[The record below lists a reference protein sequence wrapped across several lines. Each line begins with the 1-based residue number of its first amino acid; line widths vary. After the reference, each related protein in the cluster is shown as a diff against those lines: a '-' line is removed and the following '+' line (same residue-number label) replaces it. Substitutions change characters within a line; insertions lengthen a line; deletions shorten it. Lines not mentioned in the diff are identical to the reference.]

1 MLDLQVHM
9 EDLEDVEQL
18 ALVLMQTLDLHVE
31 QGVGVHHHAVALQDQ
46 VGQAFFVVQLDVLEL
61 LEHRRVVVVLHQLF
75 QLGAVLGEAVP
86 DQLLE
91 QGGQLGVGL
100 AQPAAV
106 GDAVGDVAEVV
117 RLHLVV
123 VPEDGVGQ
131 DLRVELGHAVHLVA
145 GGQAQV
151 GHADLVLADY
161 RHILNLA
168 HVAAIV
174 AVQVHPQAA
183 VDLLD
188 DLEHPGQQL
197 FKQLHVPALQ
207 RLAHDGVVGV
217 GQGAAGDVPRLIPVV
232 IVLIHQQAH
241 QLGHAQG
248 GMGVVD
254 VDGHL
259 VGQVVQAPVL
269 PQVLSQ
275 NGLHRGG
282 HQQILLA
289 QAQPLAL
296 GVVVGGVEHLGN
308 DLRHGVPLQ
317 GLGVI
322 APGEGGHIEALGGL
336 GGPQHQGVDGLAVI
350 PGNIHL
356 VGHRH
361 DGLVVQVGGPEAAV
375 VLPGVDVSAEAH
387 LHRLALV
394 GHQPH
399 VAHAQPVVGELHL
412 PAVHDLLLEDAELIA
427 DGIARHGQIQAG
439 GGVHVAGGQ
448 TAQAAVA
455 QTRVGL
461 DLVQVVDIHAAL
473 VQGLGEH
480 VLQPQVVK
488 VVPQGGAHQK
498 LHGHIVDLLALVLAV
513 ELRALAGQH
522 PVHHIA
528 QGPVHL
534 LGRSGGHGA
543 AVPHQ
548 QHLVHLLD
556 NLFLIHMLICS
567 LLNRPGAGN

>member
-1 MLDLQVHM
+1 
-9 EDLEDVEQL
+9 
-18 ALVLMQTLDLHVE
+18 
-31 QGVGVHHHAVALQDQ
+31 
-46 VGQAFFVVQLDVLEL
+46 
-61 LEHRRVVVVLHQLF
+61 
-75 QLGAVLGEAVP
+75 
-86 DQLLE
+86 
-91 QGGQLGVGL
+91 
-100 AQPAAV
+100 
-106 GDAVGDVAEVV
+106 
-117 RLHLVV
+117 
-123 VPEDGVGQ
+123 
-131 DLRVELGHAVHLVA
+131 
-145 GGQAQV
+145 
-151 GHADLVLADY
+151 
-161 RHILNLA
+161 
-168 HVAAIV
+168 
-174 AVQVHPQAA
+174 
-183 VDLLD
+183 
-188 DLEHPGQQL
+188 
-197 FKQLHVPALQ
+197 
-207 RLAHDGVVGV
+207 
-217 GQGAAGDVPRLIPVV
+217 
-232 IVLIHQQAH
+232 
-241 QLGHAQG
+241 
-248 GMGVVD
+248 MGVVD

-427 DGIARHGQIQAG
+427 DGIARHRQIQAG

-480 VLQPQVVK
+480 VLQPQVIEIIA
-488 VVPQGGAHQK
+488 QGGAHQK
-498 LHGHIVDLLALVLAV
+498 LHGHIVDLLALILAV